1 MKPANKKQNSLSK
14 NHKIFYSL
22 FSFFMEYTHQS
33 SWIIPFIPLTVPM
46 LIGVGLLIFPTTTKN
61 LRRMWAFPSIFFL
74 SIVMILSVDLSIHQI
89 NNSFIYQYVWSW
101 TINNDLSLEFGY
113 LIDPLTSI
121 MLILITTVGILVLIY
136 SDNYMSHDQG
146 YLRFFAYMSFFNTSM
161 LGLVTSSNLIQIYIF
176 WELVGMCSYLLIG
189 FWFTRPIAA
198 NACQKAFVTNR
209 VGDFGLLLGILG
221 FYWITGSLEFG
232 DLFQIF
238 NNLIYNNEVN
248 IFFVTLCALLLFC
261 GSVAKSAQF
270 PLHVWLPDAM
280 EGPTPISALIH
291 AATMVA
297 AGIFLVAR
305 LLPLFIVIPS
315 IMNVIAF
322 IGIITVVL
330 GATLALAQQDIKRNL
345 AYSTMSQLGYMM
357 LALGMGSYRAALF
370 HLITHAYSKALLFLG
385 SGSIIH
391 SMEAI
396 VGYSPDK
403 SQNMVLMG
411 GLTKHTP
418 ITKTTFLIGTLSL
431 CGIPPFACFWSKDEI
446 LNDSWL
452 YSPIFA
458 IIACFTA
465 GLTAFYMFRI
475 YLLVF
480 EGYLNVHFENFNG
493 KKNSS
498 FYSISLWGKEG
509 KFFLKKKMNLL
520 ALLTMNNNKRTSVF
534 RKKIYPHRI
543 NRNMKSITRR
553 FIDMTY
559 FGTQKT
565 ASCFYPHESDNTMLF
580 SMLLL
585 VLFTLFVGAIGI
597 NFNQEGIDL
606 DILSKLLIPSID
618 PLHQNSN
625 NSTDWYE
632 FLANATF
639 SVSFVFF
646 GIFIASFFYKPV
658 YSSLQN
664 LNLLNLF
671 EKNVPKKIVAK
682 IGNVIYDWS
691 YNRGYIDAFY
701 GVSLIVSVRKLA
713 KLNSFFDRQVID
725 GIPNGVG
732 ITSFFLGEA
741 IKYVGGG
748 RISSYIL
755 FFLFIFLVICY
766 CFFLFS

>member
-1 MKPANKKQNSLSK
+1 
-14 NHKIFYSL
+14 
-22 FSFFMEYTHQS
+22 MEYTHQS
-33 SWIIPFIPLTVPM
+33 SWIIPFIPLLVPI
-46 LIGVGLLIFPTTTKN
+46 LIGMGLILFPTATKN
-61 LRRMWAFPSIFFL
+61 LRRMWAFPSIFL
-74 SIVMILSVDLSIHQI
+74 LGIVMLFSVDLSIDQI
-89 NNSFIYQYVWSW
+89 NNNQSSIYQYVWSW
-101 TINNDLSLEFGY
+101 TINNDLSLEFGF
-113 LIDPLTSI
+113 LIDSLTSI

-176 WELVGMCSYLLIG
+176 WELVGMCSYILIG

-209 VGDFGLLLGILG
+209 IGDLGLLLGILG
-221 FYWITGSLEFG
+221 LYWITGSLEFR

-238 NNLIYNNEVN
+238 NNLISNNNINV
-248 IFFVTLCALLLFC
+248 IFFILCALLLFC
-261 GSVAKSAQF
+261 GSLAKSAQF

-305 LLPLFIVIPS
+305 LLPLFIGIPF
-315 IMNVIAF
+315 IMNTIAL
-322 IGIITVVL
+322 IGIITLLL
-330 GATLALAQQDIKRNL
+330 GATLAIAQKDIKRNL

-357 LALGMGSYRAALF
+357 LALGIGSYRVALF

-396 VGYSPDK
+396 VGYSPEK

-418 ITKTTFLIGTLSL
+418 ITKTSFFIGTLSL

-452 YSPIFA
+452 YFPIFA
-458 IIACFTA
+458 ILASFTA

-480 EGYLNVHFENFNG
+480 EGSLNVHSKHWNG
-493 KKNSS
+493 KKNDSL
-498 FYSISLWGKEG
+498 YSISLWGKG
-509 KFFLKKKMNLL
+509 GKKKVKKKNHLL
-520 ALLTMNNNKRTSVF
+520 HLLTVKNTERKSFFWKNRTYLHQF
-534 RKKIYPHRI
+534 
-543 NRNMKSITRR
+543 NRNIKRNIQSITRL
-553 FIDMTY
+553 FMHSTIFDS
-559 FGTQKT
+559 KT
-565 ASCFYPHESDNTMLF
+565 TSSLYPNESANTMLF
-580 SMLLL
+580 SLLIL
-585 VLFTLFVGAIGI
+585 VLFTFFVGVIGI
-597 NFNQEGIDL
+597 PFAQQGIDL

-618 PLHQNSN
+618 LLHQNKE
-625 NSTDWYE
+625 NSSDLYE
-632 FLANATF
+632 FFRNSTF
-639 SVSFVFF
+639 SVSLALF

-658 YSSLQN
+658 YSALYNLNLQN
-664 LNLLNLF
+664 LF
-671 EKNVPKKIVAK
+671 QKNVLKKKIVDK
-682 IGNVIYDWS
+682 IINIIYDWS
-691 YNRGYIDAFY
+691 YNRGYIDAIY
-701 GVSLIVSVRKLA
+701 GISLIQSVRKLSNI
-713 KLNSFFDRQVID
+713 NSIIDRKGMD
-725 GIPNGVG
+725 AIPNGVG
-732 ITSFFLGEA
+732 ITSFFIGEV

-755 FFLFIFLVICY
+755 FFLFFLLILFVIGSV
-766 CFFLFS
+766 LNI

>member
-1 MKPANKKQNSLSK
+1 
-14 NHKIFYSL
+14 
-22 FSFFMEYTHQS
+22 MEYRYQY
-33 SWIIPFIPLTVPM
+33 SWIILFIPLLVPM
-46 LIGVGLLIFPTTTKN
+46 LIGMGLLLFPTATKN
-61 LRRMWAFPSIFFL
+61 LRRVWAFPSVLLL
-74 SIVMILSVDLSIHQI
+74 SIVMIFSIDLSIHQI
-89 NNSFIYQYVWSW
+89 NTSCIYQYVWSW
-101 TINNDLSLEFGY
+101 TINNDLSLEFGH
-113 LIDPLTSI
+113 LIDSLTSI
-121 MLILITTVGILVLIY
+121 MSILITTVGILVLIY

-176 WELVGMCSYLLIG
+176 WELVGMCSYFLIG

-198 NACQKAFVTNR
+198 NACQKAFITNR

-221 FYWITGSLEFG
+221 LYWITGSLQFR
-232 DLFQIF
+232 DLFEIF
-238 NNLIYNNEVN
+238 KNFISNKNNEVN
-248 IFFVTLCALLLFC
+248 LLFITLCAFLLFA

-305 LLPLFIVIPS
+305 FLPLFIVLPY
-315 IMNVIAF
+315 IMNGIAL

-330 GATLALAQQDIKRNL
+330 GATLALAQTDIKRGL

-391 SMEAI
+391 SMETI

-411 GLTKHTP
+411 GLTKHVP
-418 ITKTTFLIGTLSL
+418 ITKTAFLVGTLSL

-446 LNDSWL
+446 LNDIWL
-452 YSPIFA
+452 YSPMFA
-458 IIACFTA
+458 IIAFSIA

-480 EGYLNVHFENFNG
+480 EGHLNVHFKNYNG
-493 KKNSS
+493 KKTSS
-498 FYSISLWGKEG
+498 FYSISCWGKEG
-509 KFFLKKKMNLL
+509 Q
-520 ALLTMNNNKRTSVF
+520 LTMNNNERASFFCKKTHPYRIDRNV
-534 RKKIYPHRI
+534 KKIMRP
-543 NRNMKSITRR
+543 
-553 FIDMTY
+553 FIVIPY
-559 FGTQKT
+559 FGTNKT
-565 ASCFYPHESDNTMLF
+565 FSYSNESDNTMLF
-580 SMLLL
+580 SMLVL
-585 VLFTLFVGAIGI
+585 VLFSLLLGSIGI
-597 NFNQEGIDL
+597 SFNQEGVGF
-606 DILSKLLIPSID
+606 DILSKMLIPS
-618 PLHQNSN
+618 LNSFHPNLN
-625 NSTDWYE
+625 NSLDWYE
-632 FLANATF
+632 FVTNAVF
-639 SVSFVFF
+639 SVSIAFY
-646 GIFIASFFYKPV
+646 GIFIASFLYKPV

-671 EKNVPKKIVAK
+671 AKKNVSKKIIVEK
-682 IGNVIYDWS
+682 IRNVIYDWS
-691 YNRGYIDAFY
+691 YNRGYIDSFY
-701 GVSLIVSVRKLA
+701 EIYLIGGVRRLA
-713 KLNSFFDRQVID
+713 KRNSFFDRRVID

-732 ITSFFLGEA
+732 LTNFLLGEI
-741 IKYVGGG
+741 IKYIGGG

-755 FFLFIFLVICY
+755 LYFFYVFILLVIY
-766 CFFLFS
+766 YFSSFVLMF

>member
-1 MKPANKKQNSLSK
+1 
-14 NHKIFYSL
+14 
-22 FSFFMEYTHQS
+22 MEYTHQF
-33 SWIIPFIPLTVPM
+33 SWIIPFIPLPVPM
-46 LIGVGLLIFPTTTKN
+46 LIGVGLLLFPAPTKDI
-61 LRRMWAFPSIFFL
+61 RRMWAFPSVLLL
-74 SIVMILSVDLSIHQI
+74 SIVMIFSVDLSIHQI
-89 NNSFIYQYVWSW
+89 NNSSIYQYVWSW

-113 LIDPLTSI
+113 LIDSLTSI
-121 MLILITTVGILVLIY
+121 MSILITTVGILVLIY
-136 SDNYMSHDQG
+136 SDNYMSHDEG

-209 VGDFGLLLGILG
+209 VGDFCLLLGILG
-221 FYWITGSLEFG
+221 LYWITGSLEFR
-232 DLFQIF
+232 DLFEIF

-248 IFFVTLCALLLFC
+248 LLLVTLCAFLLFG

-315 IMNVIAF
+315 IMNGIAF

-330 GATLALAQQDIKRNL
+330 GATLALAQKDIKRSL

-411 GLTKHTP
+411 GLTKHVP
-418 ITKTTFLIGTLSL
+418 ITKTAFLVGTLSL

-458 IIACFTA
+458 IIACSTA

-480 EGYLNVHFENFNG
+480 EGYLNVNCKNFNG

-498 FYSISLWGKEG
+498 FHSLSLWGKE
-509 KFFLKKKMNLL
+509 KEAKKRMHLL
-520 ALLTMNNNKRTSVF
+520 SLLTINNNRRASFF
-534 RKKIYPHRI
+534 RKKTDSHRI
-543 NRNMKSITRR
+543 DRNIKNITWP
-553 FIDMTY
+553 FIDITY
-559 FGTQKT
+559 FETNNT
-565 ASCFYPHESDNTMLF
+565 TFFYPHESENTILF
-580 SMLLL
+580 SMLVLI
-585 VLFTLFVGAIGI
+585 LFTLFIGVIGI
-597 NFNQEGIDL
+597 SFNQEGLDL
-606 DILSKLLIPSID
+606 DILSKFLSPSID
-618 PLHQNSN
+618 LLHQNSN
-625 NSTDWYE
+625 NSENWYE
-632 FLANATF
+632 FVTNATF
-639 SVSFVFF
+639 SVSIAFF
-646 GIFIASFFYKPV
+646 GIFIASFFYKPF
-658 YSSLQN
+658 YSSLLN
-664 LNLLNLF
+664 FNLLNF
-671 EKNVPKKIVAK
+671 FSKNVSKKIVADK
-682 IGNVIYDWS
+682 IRDLIYDWS

-701 GVSLIVSVRKLA
+701 RISLIDNVRRLA
-713 KLNSFFDRQVID
+713 KLNYFFDRRVID

-732 ITSFFLGEA
+732 ITSFFLGEV
-741 IKYVGGG
+741 IKYAGGG

-755 FFLFIFLVICY
+755 LYFFYALIFLLIY
-766 CFFLFS
+766 YFNII